1 MIVSRYRTWS
11 IAFVLSLAAFGVIHR
26 ARAADSPVGKTI
38 AAIVPV
44 HNRVHTSEKIVGLMH
59 SHVGKPYD
67 EAVVQEDIR
76 RLHATKW
83 FTPGSIQVHTQ
94 LEPDGKVTVFVAVT
108 ELTSTV
114 QEIHYLGAEHI
125 SPSELLNITGVR
137 KGEPMNPLSNEIGRQ
152 AILRKYQDDGRYF
165 ATVEMLEGGKPA
177 DTRVVYQVVE
187 GPVVKVEGVDFR
199 GNVNGLTG
207 RLKTQLATKMANYQ
221 QAVVDLEEAI
231 QKRRPLYEIQQL
243 EAAIRTFGGV
253 PLPWQTEVK
262 RALREPS

>member
-1 MIVSRYRTWS
+1 MMSVKRVGSGGRPMTVCRCRTWL
-11 IAFVLSLAAFGVIHR
+11 IAFVLSVSAFGVFHR
-26 ARAADSPVGKTI
+26 ALAGDSPVGKTI

-44 HNRVHTSEKIVGLMH
+44 HNRVHSSEKIVGLMH
-59 SHVGKPYD
+59 SRAGKQYD

-94 LEPDGKVTVFVAVT
+94 LEPDGKVTVFVNVA

-114 QEIHYLGAEHI
+114 QEIHYLGAQHI
-125 SPSELLNITGVR
+125 SANELQNITGVR

-177 DTRVVYQVVE
+177 DTRVVYQIVE
-187 GPVVKVEGVDFR
+187 GPVVKVDSVE
-199 GNVNGLTG
+199 
-207 RLKTQLATKMANYQ
+207 
-221 QAVVDLEEAI
+221 
-231 QKRRPLYEIQQL
+231 
-243 EAAIRTFGGV
+243 
-253 PLPWQTEVK
+253 
-262 RALREPS
+262 